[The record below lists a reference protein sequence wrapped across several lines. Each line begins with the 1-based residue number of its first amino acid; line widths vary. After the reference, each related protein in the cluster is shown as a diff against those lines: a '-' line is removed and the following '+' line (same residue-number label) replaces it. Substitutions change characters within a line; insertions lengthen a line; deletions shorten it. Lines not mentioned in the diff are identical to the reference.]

1 VLLIVLSVEISIIFI
16 DKAFELL
23 IFVIFV
29 LIFVLALLAILIID
43 RRIFSNLCV
52 IGLHEVFLL

>member
-1 VLLIVLSVEISIIFI
+1 MLLIVLSVEISIIFI